1 MKDRIKKL
9 LREFSIDELDRKT
22 YKDGQLSLEYVDAY
36 DYPKY
41 VIYYDT
47 EEPVGGYG
55 DETNIIVAELD
66 SRFFDERMA
75 RIILQY
81 LITR

>member
-47 EEPVGGYG
+47 EEPV
-55 DETNIIVAELD
+55 
-66 SRFFDERMA
+66 
-75 RIILQY
+75 
-81 LITR
+81 